1 MCYRCILSAP
11 NLSFILVTK
20 TPMNGNNSQ
29 PTKLSSASL
38 RLRFSLTRKVK
49 ESPPHEMVL
58 GMQALFFGV
67 FGQFVALFEWLNT
80 VVATFSILLFNS
92 ISRSQRLSL
101 QVEQMDVESWT
112 TSSCWSNI
120 LMLGG
125 LVTSCPV
132 TCVFF
137 RLILSLKYFQGELKR
152 FMSCCSLFAECV
164 VTAASSAQR
173 KLRKCFSRILV
184 LAFNLARL
192 KNLP

>member
-112 TSSCWSNI
+112 TSISWSNI

-137 RLILSLKYFQGELKR
+137 RLIVSLKYFQGELKR
-152 FMSCCSLFAECV
+152 FMCCCTLSAECV
-164 VTAASSAQR
+164 VAAASSAQR
-173 KLRKCFSRILV
+173 KLRKRFSRILV
-184 LAFNLARL
+184 LVFHLVRL